1 MRIAICAAVFAL
13 FAAAGAPALAAP
25 LPADLAA
32 AAKAWDAAQLTG
44 DRAALERLLA
54 DDYRLVNGGG
64 RVESKAQ
71 FIKDLTD
78 PEVKED
84 PFVIEQPIEQLWA
97 NGAVLG
103 GVTNLTGTDHGTR
116 FHARIRFADV
126 WARRDGRWQLIY
138 TQVSPLKA
146 P

>member
-1 MRIAICAAVFAL
+1 MR
-13 FAAAGAPALAAP
+13 AAALVLLSLLASPVLAAP

-32 AAKAWDAAQLTG
+32 AAKAYDAAQLSG

-54 DDYRLVNGGG
+54 NDYRLVNGGG
-64 RVESKAQ
+64 RVETKAQ

-78 PEVKED
+78 PNVKED
-84 PFVIEQPIEQLWA
+84 PFVIEQPVAQLWDG
-97 NGAVLG
+97 GAVLG
-103 GVTNLTGTDHGTR
+103 GVTNLSGADHGTR

-126 WARRDGRWQLIY
+126 WAKRGGRWQVIY
-138 TQVSPLKA
+138 SQVSPLKE

>member
-1 MRIAICAAVFAL
+1 MRIL
-13 FAAAGAPALAAP
+13 AAAALAVLATPAWAAP

-32 AAKAWDAAQLTG
+32 AAKAYDAAQLTG

-54 DDYRLVNGGG
+54 ADYRLANGGG
-64 RVESKAQ
+64 RVETKAQ

-78 PEVKED
+78 PNVKED
-84 PFVIEQPIEQLWA
+84 PFVIEQPIEQVWA
-97 NGAVLG
+97 DGAVLG
-103 GVTNLTGTDHGTR
+103 GVTNLTGTDHGVR

-126 WARRDGRWQLIY
+126 WARKAGRWQVVY
-138 TQVSPLKA
+138 SQVSPLKE